1 MLCQSF
7 FCSFS
12 SLSISIS
19 RLAGSK
25 CKLWCH
31 TSSLEP
37 LSPLSLNWPC
47 LCVVLSFSFSFFL
60 YSVFAANLSD
70 STWRI
75 LGNVHTEGA
84 KCCWCCNVRCLSS
97 ILFALSVLL
106 FCLSV
111 SLCLAIYCQTS
122 WQTHTHTIVN
132 EKTVQQ
138 LRKKK
143 NSSLHLRMRQPSSSS
158 SNHTL
163 CAFHFPLLA
172 DWLNK
177 RRLRRRPREWMA
189 CICALLC
196 KHNSES
202 EQASEKCVRHDSAE
216 DVVVVWLCFL
226 LALQLESSGDVFLP
240 AVLPVC
246 QPFGLSLGLFWLSS
260 QK

>member
-31 TSSLEP
+31 TSSSSLEP

-122 WQTHTHTIVN
+122 WQTHTHTHTIVN

-138 LRKKK
+138 QLRKK

-172 DWLNK
+172 D
-177 RRLRRRPREWMA
+177 
-189 CICALLC
+189 
-196 KHNSES
+196 
-202 EQASEKCVRHDSAE
+202 
-216 DVVVVWLCFL
+216 
-226 LALQLESSGDVFLP
+226 
-240 AVLPVC
+240 
-246 QPFGLSLGLFWLSS
+246 
-260 QK
+260 